1 MMCSIQCLLS
11 SEPTERHA
19 LPKTI
24 LHAPIPRIPPLP
36 HLPGMRR
43 QQALDCAHLRP
54 LLRKRAPTVHHEIA
68 QHPRPRFR
76 VELGTRSLLVHNL
89 VEFVG
94 RLDVAEGLLE
104 GADLPEEDNSVV
116 IIADSVADS
125 VVRWRLSRRPV
136 ADSAFV
142 RATKK

>member
-24 LHAPIPRIPPLP
+24 LHAPIPRIPPLH

-43 QQALDCAHLRP
+43 QQALDCTHLWP

-68 QHPRPRFR
+68 QHPRPRLR

-94 RLDVAEGLLE
+94 RLE
-104 GADLPEEDNSVV
+104 GADLPEEDDSVV
-116 IIADSVADS
+116 IIADSVIRRRLS
-125 VVRWRLSRRPV
+125 RRLSRRPV
-136 ADSAFV
+136 ANSAFV